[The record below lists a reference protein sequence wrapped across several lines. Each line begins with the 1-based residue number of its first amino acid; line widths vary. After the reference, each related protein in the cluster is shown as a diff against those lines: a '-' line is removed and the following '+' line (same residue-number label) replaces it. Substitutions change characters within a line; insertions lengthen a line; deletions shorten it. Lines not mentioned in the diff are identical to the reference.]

1 MLIVLE
7 GLDGAGKSTQISLM
21 QSYFESCGKDVRLLH
36 FPRFDA
42 PVYGDMIARFLR
54 GELGAIDQVHPLVI
68 ALLFAGDRNDAAPML
83 RKWLDE
89 GSIVILD
96 RYVYSNIA
104 FQCAK
109 AKNEKEEEIVR
120 EWILNTEFS
129 VFSIPKPDL
138 NIFLDVPIG
147 FVNKKLNETREG
159 EEREYL
165 KGKRDIHEAD
175 ILFQQRVREIYL
187 SQCGRDSSFIRL
199 DCSDSNGEMLD
210 SNSIFKMILSQI
222 QKIG

>member
-1 MLIVLE
+1 
-7 GLDGAGKSTQISLM
+7 
-21 QSYFESCGKDVRLLH
+21 
-36 FPRFDA
+36 
-42 PVYGDMIARFLR
+42 MIARFLR

-109 AKNEKEEEIVR
+109 TKNEKEEEIVR

-175 ILFQQRVREIYL
+175 ILYL
-187 SQCGRDSSFIRL
+187 RRIS
-199 DCSDSNGEMLD
+199 
-210 SNSIFKMILSQI
+210 
-222 QKIG
+222 